1 MESTESRLA
10 GEIFAQRSEGVAW
23 LELMGAWRPR
33 IVVYVDELRALASAA
48 SSEARSPLG
57 FWSTKRRGLRSSI
70 ASSPVMPQH
79 RSSPSGPI
87 STSGAAD

>member
-1 MESTESRLA
+1 
-10 GEIFAQRSEGVAW
+10 
-23 LELMGAWRPR
+23 
-33 IVVYVDELRALASAA
+33 
-48 SSEARSPLG
+48 
-57 FWSTKRRGLRSSI
+57 LRSSI